1 LEYQSGRTWRTL
13 GDTAISAQ
21 ILFPAREDYSALR
34 RGIDFYGEGQLV
46 WLEVDTLIRQ
56 LSHGTKSIDDFCHEF
71 YSGGETTPVVNPY
84 TLEDV
89 IASLN
94 RVQPYAWADFFRERV
109 DTVQTGA
116 PVQGIENA
124 GWKLTYG
131 DIRPGYW
138 NTTEDQDRNTDMLL
152 SLGMLVK
159 SDGLV
164 ADVVMGGPAQKAG
177 VIPGA
182 TITSVNGR
190 QFTATVLREGVQGA
204 AKTTDPI
211 ELTVR
216 NGEYTSTRKVDY
228 HGGERYP
235 HLERRT
241 DKPDMLTEIVQPRA
255 K

>member
-1 LEYQSGRTWRTL
+1 M
-13 GDTAISAQ
+13 
-21 ILFPAREDYSALR
+21 
-34 RGIDFYGEGQLV
+34 
-46 WLEVDTLIRQ
+46 
-56 LSHGTKSIDDFCHEF
+56 
-71 YSGGETTPVVNPY
+71 NPY
-84 TLEDV
+84 TLDDV
-89 IASLN
+89 VAALN

-116 PVQGIENA
+116 PVQGVENA
-124 GWKLTYG
+124 GWKLTYD

-138 NTTEDQDRNTDMLL
+138 NTTEDQDRTTDMLP
-152 SLGMLVK
+152 SLGMTVK

-164 ADVVMGGPAQKAG
+164 ADVVIGGPAQRAG
-177 VIPGA
+177 IAPGA

-190 QFTATVLREGVQGA
+190 QFTATVLREEVQGA

-235 HLERRT
+235 HLERRNG
-241 DKPDMLTEIVQPRA
+241 KADMLTEIVQPRA
-255 K
+255 KEATAP

>member
-1 LEYQSGRTWRTL
+1 MGM
-13 GDTAISAQ
+13 G
-21 ILFPAREDYSALR
+21 
-34 RGIDFYGEGQLV
+34 
-46 WLEVDTLIRQ
+46 
-56 LSHGTKSIDDFCHEF
+56 K
-71 YSGGETTPVVNPY
+71 
-84 TLEDV
+84 
-89 IASLN
+89 
-94 RVQPYAWADFFRERV
+94 AWARPEIVPAQADLGQSLVGFSGDNRTNRTPGKVCSTRAVFV
-109 DTVQTGA
+109 AYD
-116 PVQGIENA
+116 
-124 GWKLTYG
+124 

-138 NTTEDQDRNTDMLL
+138 NTTEDQDRNTDMLP
-152 SLGMLVK
+152 SLGILVK

-190 QFTATVLREGVQGA
+190 QFTATVLREEVQGA
-204 AKTTDPI
+204 AKTIDPI

-241 DKPDMLTEIVQPRA
+241 GKADMLTEIVQPRA